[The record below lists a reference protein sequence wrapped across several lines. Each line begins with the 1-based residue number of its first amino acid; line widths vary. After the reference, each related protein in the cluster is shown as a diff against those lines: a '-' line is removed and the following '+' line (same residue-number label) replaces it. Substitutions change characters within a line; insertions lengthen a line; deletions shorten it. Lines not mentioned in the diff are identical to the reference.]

1 MTTTLLQT
9 EPLGSDSIPDPF
21 AKPPAFKEF
30 DVDFGFLSEPSVLD
44 LLNGRAV
51 EEQARPNPRLL
62 VEDYPWRN
70 EANRIRVPLP
80 LCEFLAYKAALA
92 YEAEATILANLPANS
107 QFRFFNSAA
116 DDEADRMVATKK
128 IDRGGL
134 PDTQGFGFV
143 RDGMAIIVMRG
154 TVSKA
159 DWQGNFQDTL
169 TSSLAGL
176 TAPADASAMAL
187 LAGLVGEPGWHQ
199 GFARG
204 WSAIG
209 PQVETWLAGLQGASS
224 IVLCG
229 HSLGGALAQI
239 GAFEMAMRHRRV
251 AAVVTFG
258 APPVGNLH
266 FAEAYDKLGLQERT
280 VRLEAD
286 GDSVPKVMRRWYYRM
301 HVTLRETLK
310 GFLTVAE
317 GVTAPKGYNAV
328 GATWLFSGQPPLD
341 RSELVLAITS
351 AIKEQERR
359 EEEARKKAEEARKG
373 KEKPQSDTSPKSG
386 EKNETSQTSAGP
398 PRETPAADAGSTG
411 PSKPAAGGGDNRV
424 FLLIIGS
431 IVTVIAVVV
440 VWAFVRSKV
449 SSHAIMHRY
458 ALYLSTLSYQQIRAL
473 NGGQLAKANID
484 LAGYLRF
491 IRDDPGG
498 DKTSYFGQVRE
509 LPVIIDPKD
518 NLAILAA
525 SGQPI
530 IC

>member
-1 MTTTLLQT
+1 MTTQ
-9 EPLGSDSIPDPF
+9 PLSTAHAAVDGAADPF
-21 AKPPAFKEF
+21 AKAPAFKDF
-30 DVDFGFLSEPSVLD
+30 DIDFGFLSEPSVLD

-51 EEQARPNPRLL
+51 GVQARLDPPLL
-62 VEDYPWRN
+62 DENYPWRN
-70 EANRIRVPLP
+70 DTDRLRIPLP

-92 YEAEATILANLPANS
+92 YEAEATILANLPPNS

-116 DDEADRMVATKK
+116 DDTADRLVASKK

-143 RDGMAIIVMRG
+143 RDGMAFIVMRG

-159 DWQGNFQDTL
+159 DWQGNFQDTVV
-169 TSSLAGL
+169 SSLAGM
-176 TAPADASAMAL
+176 TAPADASALAL
-187 LAGLVGEPGWHQ
+187 IDGLQGEPGWHQ

-204 WSAIG
+204 WSAIAG
-209 PQVETWLAGLQGASS
+209 QVETWLAGLQGATS
-224 IVLCG
+224 IVLSG

-258 APPVGNLH
+258 APPVGNQH

-301 HVTLRETLK
+301 HVTLRDTLK
-310 GFLTVAE
+310 GFLTVAD

-341 RSELVLAITS
+341 RNELMLAIAS
-351 AIKEQERR
+351 AMKDQERKQ
-359 EEEARKKAEEARKG
+359 EEARKKSEQDNKP
-373 KEKPQSDTSPKSG
+373 KQKPQSETSRNPGDKAAAPDSASTPKSPSANDSG
-386 EKNETSQTSAGP
+386 TTSSGTDS
-398 PRETPAADAGSTG
+398 
-411 PSKPAAGGGDNRV
+411 RV
-424 FLLIIGS
+424 ALLIVGS
-431 IVTVIAVVV
+431 IVTVIAVVI

-473 NGGQLAKANID
+473 NPGRLAKANAD

-491 IRDDPGG
+491 IRDDTGG
-498 DKTSYFGQVRE
+498 GKTTYFGAVRE
-509 LPVIIDPKD
+509 LPVTIDPKD

>member
-1 MTTTLLQT
+1 MDTVPATAPSTN
-9 EPLGSDSIPDPF
+9 SSDPF
-21 AKPPAFKEF
+21 AKAPSFADF

-51 EEQARPNPRLL
+51 EEQARPNPPLLAVDYRWKNDAGRL
-62 VEDYPWRN
+62 
-70 EANRIRVPLP
+70 RIPLP

-92 YEAEATILANLPANS
+92 YEHEKSIEANLPPNS

-116 DDEADRMVATKK
+116 DDDADQLVATKK

-159 DWQGNFQDTL
+159 DWQGNFEDTVVSCL
-169 TSSLAGL
+169 DGL
-176 TAPADASAMAL
+176 SAPADASAMAL
-187 LAGLVGEPGWHQ
+187 IADLEGQPGWHK

-204 WSAIG
+204 WSAVAG
-209 PQVETWLAGLQGASS
+209 QVERWLAGLHGATS
-224 IVLCG
+224 IVFSG

-239 GAFEMAMRHRRV
+239 GAFEMAMRHRHV

-258 APPVGNLH
+258 APPVGNRY
-266 FAEAYDKLGLQERT
+266 FAEAYEKLGLQEHT

-286 GDSVPKVMRRWYYRM
+286 GDSVPKVMRRWYYRT
-301 HVTLRETLK
+301 HIALRETLK

-317 GVTAPKGYNAV
+317 GVTTPKGYNAV
-328 GATWLFSGQPPLD
+328 GATWLFASQPPLD
-341 RSELVLAITS
+341 RNELVLAITS

-359 EEEARKKAEEARKG
+359 ETEARKKAEDARNV
-373 KEKPQSDTSPKSG
+373 KEKPPSGTGRTSGSDGGTQQPSAP
-386 EKNETSQTSAGP
+386 SAGDGAT
-398 PRETPAADAGSTG
+398 TPGS
-411 PSKPAAGGGDNRV
+411 GDNRV
-424 FLLIIGS
+424 ALLIIGS
-431 IVTVIAVVV
+431 IITVVAVIV

-473 NGGQLAKANID
+473 NPGRLAKANAD
-484 LAGYLRF
+484 LVGYLRF

-498 DKTSYFGQVRE
+498 GKPSYFGAVRE
-509 LPVIIDPKD
+509 LPVTIDPKD